1 MKRTIAA
8 VLATLLF
15 SVLGFA
21 QAGAGGPMVRKIV
34 KQRVGMMA
42 GNPLAPG
49 MGAWW
54 KNSAVAKAL
63 NLTDDQQQQLEKN
76 FMDYRLKLVDL
87 RADLERQEI
96 LLQPL
101 MDANQLDEAAISKQL
116 DAVIAARGR
125 LEKTNGMMN
134 VSLRKV
140 LTPEQWQKLKA
151 HFQQMT
157 RRGRMM
163 GAGRFQRPGGRRMMG
178 GFTGGPQG
186 QNTPPPPPPQQ

>member
-1 MKRTIAA
+1 MKRTLA
-8 VLATLLF
+8 VILATLLF

-21 QAGAGGPMVRKIV
+21 QAGARAPMARKIV
-34 KQRVGMMA
+34 KQRAGMMA

-151 HFQQMT
+151 HFQQMA
-157 RRGRMM
+157 R
-163 GAGRFQRPGGRRMMG
+163 RRMMG
-178 GFTGGPQG
+178 GERFRRPDGRRGPGVGRGAPQG
-186 QNTPPPPPPQQ
+186 QNAPPPLPQQQ

>member
-1 MKRTIAA
+1 MKRTLAA
-8 VLATLLF
+8 ILATLLF

-21 QAGAGGPMVRKIV
+21 QAGARAPMARMVA
-34 KQRVGMMA
+34 KQRAGMMA

-87 RADLERQEI
+87 RADLERQQI

-151 HFQQMT
+151 HFQQMA
-157 RRGRMM
+157 R
-163 GAGRFQRPGGRRMMG
+163 RRMMG
-178 GFTGGPQG
+178 GERFRHPDGRRGPVVRPGAPQG
-186 QNTPPPPPPQQ
+186 QNAPPPPPPQQ